1 MLRLWLSTD
10 RRENSAQL
18 LREITARAKAGQ
30 RRMVLLVP

>member
-18 LREITARAKAGQ
+18 LREITARAKCCIG
-30 RRMVLLVP
+30 